1 MPVKGRAPQGSRER
15 IVVERD
21 GVRSKGQQDE
31 TRDPRAVL
39 ALLWGE
45 QEQPTRGPKPKL
57 TPRRIAAAA
66 AELADR
72 EGLDA
77 VSMSKVAGGFGVS
90 AMALYRYVPG
100 KTELVELMVE
110 EVMGEG
116 PEMPERGE
124 DGHWREAVRAWT
136 RQCADVYAAHPW
148 LLTATALR
156 RRVLGPRQLRWLDAA
171 LAALEPTGLDGA
183 QRHRV
188 FLLLIGL
195 VRNVAQQQADH
206 EEEQSAEWDRLAAD
220 LLARHAE
227 RFPALT
233 KAIADGAFQPDGI
246 DPLEFGLDRILDG
259 VEAAITGR
267 E

>member
-1 MPVKGRAPQGSRER
+1 MAGRNGNKE
-15 IVVERD
+15 
-21 GVRSKGQQDE
+21 QQDGP
-31 TRDPRAVL
+31 RDPRAVL

-45 QEQPTRGPKPKL
+45 QGQPTRGPKPKL
-57 TPRRIAAAA
+57 SPQRIAAAA

-77 VSMSKVAGGFGVS
+77 VSMNKVAGEFGVS

-110 EVMGEG
+110 AVLADG
-116 PEMPERGE
+116 PDLSGVP
-124 DGHWREAVRAWT
+124 DGDWRSAVREWT
-136 RQCADVYAAHPW
+136 RQCARVYAAHPW
-148 LLTATALR
+148 MLGALAMR
-156 RRVLGPRQLRWLDAA
+156 RQIMGPCQLRWLDVA
-171 LAALEPTGLDGA
+171 LAALEPTGLRA
-183 QRHRV
+183 AERHRV

-195 VRNVAQQQADH
+195 VRNLAQQQRDAAVERD
-206 EEEQSAEWDRLAAD
+206 AEWDRLAGD
-220 LLARHAE
+220 LLARHAD

-233 KAIADGAFQPDGI
+233 KAIAEGAFEPDGA

-259 VEAAITGR
+259 VQALVAGR

>member
-1 MPVKGRAPQGSRER
+1 VAGRSRNN
-15 IVVERD
+15 D
-21 GVRSKGQQDE
+21 QQDKP
-31 TRDPRAVL
+31 RDPRAVL

-57 TPRRIAAAA
+57 SPQRIAAAA

-77 VSMSKVAGGFGVS
+77 VSMNRVAAEFGVS

-110 EVMGEG
+110 SVLADGPDLSGVPDGDWRAAAGE
-116 PEMPERGE
+116 
-124 DGHWREAVRAWT
+124 WT
-136 RQCADVYAAHPW
+136 RQCARVYAAHPW
-148 LLTATALR
+148 MLGALAMR
-156 RRVLGPRQLRWLDAA
+156 RQIMGPCQLRWLDVA
-171 LAALEPTGLDGA
+171 LAALEPTGLGA
-183 QRHRV
+183 AERHRV

-195 VRNVAQQQADH
+195 VRNLAQQRRDSAV
-206 EEEQSAEWDRLAAD
+206 EQDAEWDRLAGD
-220 LLARHAE
+220 LLARHAD

-233 KAIADGAFQPDGI
+233 KAIAEGAFEPDGAG
-246 DPLEFGLDRILDG
+246 PLEFGLDRILDG
-259 VEAAITGR
+259 VEALVAGR

>member
-1 MPVKGRAPQGSRER
+1 MTER
-15 IVVERD
+15 N
-21 GVRSKGQQDE
+21 GVRNKGQQDE
-31 TRDPRAVL
+31 PRDPRATL

-116 PEMPERGE
+116 PEMPEDADGDWRG
-124 DGHWREAVRAWT
+124 AVRAWT
-136 RQCADVYAAHPW
+136 RQCAQVYAAHPW

-156 RRVLGPRQLRWLDAA
+156 RRILGPRQLRWLDAA

-195 VRNVAQQQADH
+195 VRNIAQQRADH
-206 EEEQSAEWDRLAAD
+206 EEERSAEWDRLAAD
-220 LLARHAE
+220 LLTRHAE

-233 KAIADGAFQPDGI
+233 RAIADGAFQPDGI

-259 VEAAITGR
+259 VESVIGGR